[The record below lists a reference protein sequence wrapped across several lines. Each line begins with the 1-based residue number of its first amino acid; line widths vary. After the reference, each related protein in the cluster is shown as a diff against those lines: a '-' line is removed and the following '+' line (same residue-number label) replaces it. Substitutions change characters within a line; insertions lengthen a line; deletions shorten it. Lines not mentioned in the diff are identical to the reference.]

1 MPKQPAYGARYTAV
15 ARPHVWAWLSGR
27 CPPNDSAAKAAE
39 CSTERDGEAVGLSPT
54 AFAPVFLAETPI
66 FTVSVETLSIR
77 HKIATNSLSL
87 FAV

>member
-1 MPKQPAYGARYTAV
+1 MPQQPACGVHYTV
-15 ARPHVWAWLSGR
+15 PARPHVVAWLSGR

-39 CSTERDGEAVGLSPT
+39 CSTERDGEAVGQSPT

-66 FTVSVETLSIR
+66 FTVSVETLPIR